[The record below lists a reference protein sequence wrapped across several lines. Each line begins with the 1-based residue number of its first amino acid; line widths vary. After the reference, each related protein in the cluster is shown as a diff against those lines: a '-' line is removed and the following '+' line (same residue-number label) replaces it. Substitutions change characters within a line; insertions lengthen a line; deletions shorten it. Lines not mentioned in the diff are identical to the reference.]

1 MKITKTQQIKETL
14 QHLFSKTKQKQ
25 KPKKTKGKKQV
36 NPTLEPDSLLLLYAI
51 STDS

>member
-14 QHLFSKTKQKQ
+14 QYLFSKTKQNKNQ
-25 KPKKTKGKKQV
+25 KNQRKKQV